1 MILPN
6 DYSRCIGL
14 NCPHK
19 NDCLRYTA
27 SGVETATIAYTT
39 SLNPDKLHEC
49 VYFIYNKGE

>member
-39 SLNPDKLHEC
+39 SLNPDKLNEC